1 MLKFHR
7 LELQN
12 FLSYG
17 NNLTKLCLDFTKPHL
32 IVGKNYDSIV
42 DGQIDSNGAGK
53 STILNAICFA
63 AYDETVTKMSK
74 DKLIN
79 YINNK
84 NMYVALVFEKDGMFY
99 RVERFRKFK
108 AKGDNGVRLYAS
120 EKLDDVLE
128 SGRADQDITLDSI
141 SNTNEKIQ
149 KVIGMPFAMFS
160 RIVVFN
166 ARYESFMSL
175 PTTHASKDNQRQI
188 LEELFGYAEISEKA
202 EALKEIIKLDSAKR
216 SMLVDTYHRTLQE
229 IERQQSKIDS
239 VLRHSDEWEAERT
252 QSIKRLKDKI
262 EEMSSVDLEAEE
274 KLFEAIKNRQAT
286 LASLKQTKQIMVE
299 AINRYAAAVR
309 NRDNW
314 NLENSKKLET
324 LEEQLRLME
333 AIDTTLIEKYHSK
346 LRDMTQQKKELDNAS
361 TSLEKE
367 ITALQRKLATAEG
380 ELAHINESSCPYCK
394 QHYIANP
401 EAKDALIQSIDCTK
415 NSLEESKAELEQIN
429 KAIQSIE
436 KKIAKL
442 SSNPPEYTI
451 EQARKN
457 NDKIVSLERE
467 ISMRK
472 EQKNPYENIEACSYG
487 EGDILEIELQMQSLS
502 DGGVS
507 SENFGSYNELSA
519 FKNTLERTKY
529 ALDEE
534 FNKKNPYT
542 KVADELLADKL
553 EEPDTTQ
560 IDEITDEI
568 EHKQFLLKLL
578 TKKDSYVRKALLNKN
593 LPLLNSRIKIYLSQL
608 GLQHKVT
615 FNEDMTAT
623 ISHFNDLPFEN
634 LSAGQSARLN
644 LALSLAFRDVL
655 ESRYGKVGFC
665 ILDEF
670 LDNGLGNVGVHL
682 AAKLVKKIAKESNT
696 AMLVI
701 SHKDEVQNLFDEKIE
716 IELKNGFS
724 KILECDLLLPEDS
737 TEDVED

>member
-17 NNLTKLCLDFTKPHL
+17 NNLTKLYLDFTKPHL

-42 DGQIDSNGAGK
+42 DGQVDSNGAGK

-74 DKLIN
+74 DRLIN

-108 AKGDNGVRLYAS
+108 AKGDNGVRLFAS
-120 EKLDDVLE
+120 TALSDVLE
-128 SGRADQDITLDSI
+128 AGDPEQDITLDSI
-141 SNTNEKIQ
+141 SNTNEKIE
-149 KVIGMPFAMFS
+149 KIIGMPFAMFS

-202 EALKEIIKLDSAKR
+202 ETLKEVIKLDTAKR

-229 IERQQSKIDS
+229 IERQQAKIDS
-239 VLRHSDEWEAERT
+239 VLTHSDNWEVERNANI
-252 QSIKRLKDKI
+252 SRLKSKLVELSNTDI
-262 EEMSSVDLEAEE
+262 EEEEA
-274 KLFEAIKNRQAT
+274 LFQSLRDQQATVAALKQRKQGMVESITRHANAIKNRDAWDSEHERKLTT
-286 LASLKQTKQIMVE
+286 LQ
-299 AINRYAAAVR
+299 
-309 NRDNW
+309 
-314 NLENSKKLET
+314 
-324 LEEQLRLME
+324 EQLNGMQT
-333 AIDTTLIEKYHSK
+333 IDVTIIEKYHSK
-346 LRDMTQQKKELDNAS
+346 LRDMRQ
-361 TSLEKE
+361 
-367 ITALQRKLATAEG
+367 QRKDFDTVLSGIQKDISSAERKLSTAEH
-380 ELAHINESSCPYCK
+380 ELEHINGSSCPYCK

-401 EAKDALIQSIDCTK
+401 EAKDALISSIEQ
-415 NSLEESKAELEQIN
+415 LKAT
-429 KAIQSIE
+429 IQSNNEEAAQITAAIKTLD
-436 KKIAKL
+436 KKISKL
-442 SSNPPEYTI
+442 ENAPPEYSI
-451 EQARKN
+451 EQARKHN
-457 NDKIVSLERE
+457 EKLTALQAEL
-467 ISMRK
+467 SMRK
-472 EQKNPYENIEACSYG
+472 EQSNPYSQIEECKFT
-487 EGDILEIELQMQSLS
+487 EGDVLDIEMQIESASNKLSVRGSFSTQSELEE
-502 DGGVS
+502 
-507 SENFGSYNELSA
+507 
-519 FKNTLERTKY
+519 FKRTLERTKY
-529 ALDEE
+529 ALEE
-534 FNKKNPYT
+534 EMNKKNPYT
-542 KVADELLADKL
+542 KVADELQADKL
-553 EEPDTTQ
+553 EEPDTTA
-560 IDEITDEI
+560 IDEISDEI

-623 ISHFNDLPFEN
+623 IAHFNDLPFEN

-682 AAKLVKKIAKESNT
+682 AAKLVKKLAKEGNT

-701 SHKDEVQNLFDEKIE
+701 SHKDEVQNLFDEKVE
-716 IELKNGFS
+716 IELRDGFS
-724 KILECDLLLPEDS
+724 KILDCDLLIPE
-737 TEDVED
+737 EAVEEE